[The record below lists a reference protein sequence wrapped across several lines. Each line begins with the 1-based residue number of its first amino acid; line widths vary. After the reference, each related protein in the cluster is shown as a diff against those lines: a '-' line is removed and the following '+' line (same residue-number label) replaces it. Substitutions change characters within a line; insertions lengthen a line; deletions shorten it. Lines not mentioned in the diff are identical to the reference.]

1 MINSYI
7 LPISLFLG
15 LSLVFV
21 SSLSYDYAYSDSLSV
36 DGDLINLLIN
46 EGKHDQA
53 LSHLESALT
62 TNPKDRDALFYKG
75 FVLDKQ
81 GKYELALMYY
91 NKALLANSDNP
102 HALFGKA
109 VTLENLKNYEKAIE
123 YYDKV
128 LAADP
133 QNEDAISHKQ
143 NLMNNK
149 NIDVLDSSEF
159 EFEATYFD
167 YRPLSMNI
175 FVPDATSSD
184 LYVSEDHGLALR
196 FPDSLEKWTIKEDP
210 GNSKT
215 DFKKNH
221 SNTSIQL
228 SYFEEETALTL
239 AENVSQ
245 LNKTQK
251 VKLFQDFITGIF
263 SLSQIDIN
271 ITAITFEEFFDG
283 SRINVVYVTTDKKN
297 NSAVVMSTFLLY
309 NEGKIILLD
318 FHGDFFNQIDK
329 ENFLKMFTFAYL
341 GDVANIDT
349 SKSLT
354 SSSNANNDNIYVDP
368 KFSFSISPPAGWDVA
383 KTRDNYT
390 VTGWSF
396 PITFVGYNE
405 DYKRNAPPTI
415 GVAFTPTNSET
426 RFDKFSDQELI
437 DIEHEDTVRNAEQS
451 LQSEIYVQSEKL
463 ERFDKFVK
471 ITVRETLDYGNN
483 NKIESESI
491 LWKFKDGRQYSLDFI
506 ADPAD
511 FDVFYEKFLETSQT
525 FDLVDNSIQNAK
537 KVSLSETNNNNDDEY
552 ISKNDVSTDSN
563 DIIILGWIKTNAGW
577 WANDE
582 IDDETFVSGI
592 QYLIKEEIISVSSTN
607 SSDFG
612 NNLTEKIPQ
621 WIKNNADWWAQEMIT
636 DEGFLKG
643 IKFLV
648 ENGIIDVVD

>member
-1 MINSYI
+1 M
-7 LPISLFLG
+7 
-15 LSLVFV
+15 
-21 SSLSYDYAYSDSLSV
+21 SYDYAYSDSLSV

>member
-15 LSLVFV
+15 LSLMFV

-81 GKYELALMYY
+81 GKYELALIYY

-228 SYFEEETALTL
+228 SYFEEETVLTL

-563 DIIILGWIKTNAGW
+563 DIIIPGWIKTNAGW